1 MKRTLALILALIM
14 MMALVACG
22 GDKPTSSTPS
32 NPTTS
37 EPKQA
42 DKVED
47 INKDVGKVEIKEDVK
62 YKKNLVIG
70 LSGKTTTMDPY
81 VVMNQHHDT
90 LFKMTHNSLCYYD
103 FEKGEI
109 VPELA
114 TEWSVSDDGL
124 TWTFK
129 LQEGV
134 KFHNGETL
142 EADDV
147 VATFERA
154 KATGVAGATT
164 YAQIEEVK
172 AVDKQTV
179 TMKLVAPNADWLF
192 MMQYPNCSILN
203 REALEK
209 DTMAGHEIGTGGWKV
224 ESWEN
229 GADCVMTRFD
239 DSWVWKETGLTPTEK
254 ITFATM
260 TETSARLVATQTGEV
275 DFNNG
280 ITLGDVPMVE
290 KDPNLKSATMAVET
304 IFFLGFNNETGACS
318 ELNLRKAIAYA
329 VNPQEI
335 LDAFYEGYGELCE
348 TFWGPGQFGKYT
360 DYADPLETNIE
371 KAKEWLAKSNYK
383 GETLKFVTLAQW
395 SDMGALVQ
403 GQLGLAGIKID
414 IHTVD
419 SQGLNATCKAK
430 DYDFFLYNKSCG
442 PQGDQF
448 RTVLTYGHN
457 TNRGHF
463 NSPRVMELLDLA
475 KSENDQAKR
484 LAMYLEI
491 QQITHDEMPYR
502 PLFYGTAAYAWNKNV
517 SGVQFGVDTKQDF
530 TYIVC
535 VDE

>member
-1 MKRTLALILALIM
+1 MKKTLALILALAMIV
-14 MMALVACG
+14 ALVACG
-22 GDKPTSSTPS
+22 GGGSTTSSTGS
-32 NPTTS
+32 SS

-42 DKVED
+42 GTATDA
-47 INKDVGKVEIKEDVK
+47 NKDAGKVEIKDDVK
-62 YKKNLVIG
+62 YKKNLVVG
-70 LSGKTTTMDPY
+70 MSGKTTTMDPY

-90 LFKMTHNSLCYYD
+90 LFKMTHNSLCFYNPD
-103 FEKGEI
+103 TGVME
-109 VPELA
+109 PELA

-129 LQEGV
+129 LKEGV
-134 KFHNGETL
+134 KFHNGEVM

-164 YAQIEEVK
+164 YKQIVEVK

-179 TMKLVAPNADWLF
+179 TMTLEAPNADWLF

-203 REALEK
+203 REALDK
-209 DTMAGHEIGTGGWKV
+209 LGDAGAEIGTGGWKV

-229 GADCVMTRFD
+229 GGDCVMTRYD
-239 DSWVWKETGLTPTEK
+239 ESWVWADGLTPTEK

-260 TETSARLVATQTGEV
+260 TETSARAVATQTGEV

-280 ITLGDVPMVE
+280 INMTDLAMMQA
-290 KDPNLKSATMAVET
+290 DPKLEAIALAVET
-304 IFFLGFNNETGACS
+304 IFFLGFNNEKGIMTDV
-318 ELNLRKAIAYA
+318 NMRKAVAYA
-329 VNPQEI
+329 VNPQEL
-335 LDAFYEGYGELCE
+335 LDALYEGYGELCE
-348 TFWGPGQFGKYT
+348 TFWGPSQFGKYT
-360 DYADPLETNIE
+360 DYADPLETNVD
-371 KAKEWLAKSNYK
+371 KAKDFLSKTSYK
-383 GETLKFVTLAQW
+383 GEKLKFVTLAQW
-395 SDMGALVQ
+395 SNLAALVQ
-403 GQLGLAGIKID
+403 GQMQLAGINIE

-419 SQGLNATCKAK
+419 SQGLNATCKAY

-457 TNRGHF
+457 TNRAHF

-475 KSENDQAKR
+475 KSETDETKR
-484 LAMYLEI
+484 LAYYQEI

-502 PLFYGTAAYAWNKNV
+502 PLYYGTAAYCWNKNV
-517 SGVQFGVDTKQDF
+517 SGMKFGVDTKQDF
-530 TYIVC
+530 TYMVA
-535 VDE
+535 VEE